1 MLRGHRDELS
11 AVYFDNA
18 REARPAPGVLEALQA
33 AGTVVIGP
41 SNPPLSIW
49 PILAVE
55 HIRRAVAA
63 APRVIAVSPLFGG
76 KTLKGPA
83 DRVMAALGLPPGN
96 AGVLAAYEGLLTDL
110 VIDEGDRDDVARL
123 GEGRVRIHAADTRI
137 TEPAAA
143 RALRRMAAGVAL
155 TISIHPVPGLP
166 EIRPGDDLAG
176 LLAHALSQAGL
187 GPEPGDVLV
196 VTHKAVS
203 KAEGAVV
210 PLEGEEEAAYR
221 RLVEDQAVEILR
233 RRGSLVIAKTRH
245 GFICANAGVDRS
257 NTAPGTAV
265 LLPAEP
271 DRSAHSL
278 RLALRR
284 LTGVDLPVVITDT
297 FGRAW
302 RKGLVDVAI
311 GVSGLEVILDL
322 RGTHDAQGRELKV
335 TEVAVVDEI
344 AAAADLAMGKA
355 AGVPAALVRGLA
367 VPRGEG
373 RAVDLIRPP
382 GEDMFR

>member
-1 MLRGHRDELS
+1 
-11 AVYFDNA
+11 
-18 REARPAPGVLEALQA
+18 
-33 AGTVVIGP
+33 
-41 SNPPLSIW
+41 
-49 PILAVE
+49 
-55 HIRRAVAA
+55 
-63 APRVIAVSPLFGG
+63 
-76 KTLKGPA
+76 
-83 DRVMAALGLPPGN
+83 
-96 AGVLAAYEGLLTDL
+96 
-110 VIDEGDRDDVARL
+110 
-123 GEGRVRIHAADTRI
+123 
-137 TEPAAA
+137 
-143 RALRRMAAGVAL
+143 MAAGVAL

-265 LLPAEP
+265 LLPAQP

-373 RAVDLIRPP
+373 RAADLIRPP
-382 GEDMFR
+382 EEDMFR